1 MHASLN
7 KLNGATCSYVAT
19 PRLKRPLPQLE
30 LAGMTNIT
38 TDADAGGQ
46 PRQTIRK
53 SYSAATLPVWPS
65 FTLSLLMR
73 SVAASGMFVPGPNT
87 ASAPASN
94 RAG

>member
-7 KLNGATCSYVAT
+7 KLNGATCYYVAT

-38 TDADAGGQ
+38 TDADAGDSRGNV
-46 PRQTIRK
+46 RK